1 MTRYK
6 MSVIVDNI
14 FTTRMRDRLTA
25 DQVNSVHSSRT
36 MKLSMKKTVTA
47 VNAVVTLRSNQ
58 VVPVREKMLFFNQV
72 TRRL

>member
-1 MTRYK
+1 MTRYE

-36 MKLSMKKTVTA
+36 MKWSMKKTVTA
-47 VNAVVTLRSNQ
+47 VNAVVTVYEATKLCRSGQ
-58 VVPVREKMLFFNQV
+58 DVVP
-72 TRRL
+72 